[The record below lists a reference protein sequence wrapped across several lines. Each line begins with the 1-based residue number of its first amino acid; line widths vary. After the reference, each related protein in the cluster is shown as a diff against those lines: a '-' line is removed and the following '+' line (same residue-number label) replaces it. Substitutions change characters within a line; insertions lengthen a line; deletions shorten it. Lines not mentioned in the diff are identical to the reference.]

1 MKIPL
6 LSVALMLFLSAC
18 NPQEPVA
25 RPALDA
31 GASAAAEVS
40 QLSIV
45 NWGEQSTRA
54 GVPFNVQADGQSG
67 VWLELNQ
74 PSPPADIVV
83 NFDGKPLDGV
93 VVNGA
98 IITATIPPEYLSEPG
113 NYPVVI
119 ELQPAGTRVEAG
131 NFEVVQP

>member
-6 LSVALMLFLSAC
+6 LSAAVIVFLSAC

-25 RPALDA
+25 RPAVDA
-31 GASAAAEVS
+31 GASGAAEGS

-54 GVPFNVQADGQSG
+54 GVPFNIQADGQSG
-67 VWLELNQ
+67 VWFELNQ
-74 PSPPADIVV
+74 SSPPAGVVV

-98 IITATIPPEYLSEPG
+98 IITATIPPGYLAEPG